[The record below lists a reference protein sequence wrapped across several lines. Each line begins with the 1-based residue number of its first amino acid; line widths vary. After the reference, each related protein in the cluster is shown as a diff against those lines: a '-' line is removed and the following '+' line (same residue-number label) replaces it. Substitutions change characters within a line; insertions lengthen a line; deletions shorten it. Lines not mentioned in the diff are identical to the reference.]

1 MRSTFIAAHIRI
13 RILLAFA
20 VVVIGG
26 GVFAVT
32 EAQRRGDAASF
43 GEYAAVREL
52 RNAALNTA
60 IAFGEASEHGAEATA
75 QVEASKRTAV
85 LSIARVQSR
94 LSGRGQSERKL
105 VEAQTETAAALAQLP
120 DEAQTAG
127 DLTRLEPRRDELLER
142 FVGANDELLGR
153 LAGEREEARKNAARR
168 PVMLVL
174 ALFLVFGVLHLLL
187 VERPAKR
194 ERGRRRAQAEFVD
207 AMQVARSESEAYDLL
222 SHHVERVSDA
232 HHVTVLNRNNSADR
246 LEAVTPV
253 EPGSPTAHGLAGAAP
268 DSCLAVRLARTYRRA
283 PGDER
288 LLRCDVCGLSAEQ
301 TTCVPALV
309 GGEVIGAVL
318 VEHPGALGR
327 ERLGVIEH
335 SVTEAAPVVANLRNL
350 AVAELRAATDGLTGL
365 ANQRTVHETL
375 KRAAAQAG
383 RSASPLALVLFD
395 LDHFKTI
402 NDSYGHGKGDDVLAA
417 VGTIAASSVRA
428 SDFVGRLG
436 GEEFAV
442 VLPGTNSAGGL
453 EAAEKLRAAIA
464 EISIPGVD
472 RRITASFG
480 VAVLPDDAGE
490 PELLLRAADRAL
502 YAAKK
507 AGRDRVETAHPEV
520 PSDAAANPA

>member
-1 MRSTFIAAHIRI
+1 VRFSAIAAHIRI

-32 EAQRRGDAASF
+32 EIQRRGDATAF
-43 GEYAAVREL
+43 EQYAAVREL
-52 RNAALNTA
+52 RNAALDMA
-60 IAFGEASEHGAEATA
+60 LAFGEASDHGDDATE
-75 QVEASKRTAV
+75 QFESSKRTIV
-85 LSIARVQSR
+85 LRIAAVQSR
-94 LSGRGQSERKL
+94 LSTRKRSERTLLGVQIK
-105 VEAQTETAAALAQLP
+105 AASALAQLA
-120 DEAQTAG
+120 DGTRTTRELA
-127 DLTRLEPRRDELLER
+127 RLEPRRDALLR
-142 FVGANDELLGR
+142 SFVVANDELLGR
-153 LAGEREEARKNAARR
+153 LARERQDAREAGARR
-168 PVMLVL
+168 PVALVL
-174 ALFLVFGVLHLLL
+174 ALSLVFGFLHLLL

-194 ERGRRRAQAEFVD
+194 ERGRRRAQTEFAD
-207 AMQVARSESEAYDLL
+207 AMQVARSEAEAYDLL
-222 SHHVERVSDA
+222 AHHIGRASDA
-232 HHVTVLNRNNSADR
+232 LHVTVLNRNNSADR

-253 EPGSPTAHGLAGAAP
+253 EAGCPTAEGLEGAAP
-268 DSCLAVRLARTYRRA
+268 DSCLGVRLARTYHRTA
-283 PGDER
+283 GDDG
-288 LLRCDVCGLSAEQ
+288 LLRCEVCGLNAEQ
-301 TTCVPALV
+301 TTCVPTLV

-318 VEHPGALGR
+318 VEHPRPLGR
-327 ERLGVIEH
+327 ERLAVIEH

-365 ANQRTVHETL
+365 ANQRTVHETV

-402 NDSYGHGKGDDVLAA
+402 NDTFGHGKGDDVLAA
-417 VGTIAASSVRA
+417 VGAVAASTVRA
-428 SDFVGRLG
+428 SDFVGRFG

-442 VLPGTNSAGGL
+442 VLPDTNRAGGL

-502 YAAKK
+502 YAAKG
-507 AGRDRVETAHPEV
+507 AGRDRVETIHDAHPSTR
-520 PSDAAANPA
+520 PTN